1 MCNNGI
7 EQCATQKRGKAMKSI
22 ISVNLCLIGLLL
34 QSTDTFRAMGGDH
47 GTVERVDLRYSPS
60 QWQSA
65 ICLPDDPHKSLVD
78 RSGELLFH
86 FNRGGREFGTRVSV
100 QVADSTVWKK
110 QELYSARVPIVE
122 TYLTADGL
130 EILEEAFTVTGLDDS
145 LVHNDLLLVHIK
157 NSGAREHPL
166 QPKLVVNTTL
176 VSQLFDQ
183 RVVVDNHETITC
195 SLRMT
200 GTDSGTVFHL
210 EQLAIAPGKT
220 ADIVVCCSGGKSP
233 ARAGVTIGE
242 ALELRAAAIKYWD
255 EVALPYGRI
264 EVPDP
269 GVQGLINS
277 SIRNIWQAREIKN
290 GLPAFQ
296 VGPTYYR
303 DLFIVDGAFILE
315 AVAILGAGEQARNGV
330 AYELTYQKSDG
341 RIEVIPNYSKENGI
355 VLWTCLRHAELTQD
369 KIWLRSIWPKLERIV
384 GYIRT
389 LRNNSR
395 NNPGWLCQGLVPPG
409 YIDGGIH
416 HSDRGDYSNVYW
428 NLAGL
433 KAACDAC
440 RWLGKKEEGDDWQ
453 KEYDDFMHTFRRSA
467 EGDMLTDHYG
477 NRYLPI
483 MMGNIG
489 NHSPQRAQWAFCHA
503 VYPGKIFTKDDP
515 LVAGNLA
522 MLEATEREGMVYGTG
537 WDATGI
543 WNYFGSFY
551 AHAWLWQG
559 TGRKASE
566 ILYAYANHAAPVLD
580 WREEQSLVGASQ
592 SKTGDM
598 PHNWA
603 SAEFIR
609 LAVHLLALDRLDDLH
624 LLEGMPKEWL
634 GAGMLTRLKGIAT
647 PFGPL
652 TMEVRVD
659 GSGRTAELTVGPLA
673 ANCRALVVHLPDGS
687 TREMQPQH
695 GGRIEFPVSA
705 AGER

>member
-1 MCNNGI
+1 
-7 EQCATQKRGKAMKSI
+7 MKTI
-22 ISVNLCLIGLLL
+22 IALNSCLIAFILLG
-34 QSTDTFRAMGGDH
+34 TDSCRALEGVQGR
-47 GTVERVDLRYSPS
+47 VERVDLRYSPS

-78 RSGELLFH
+78 KSGELLYH
-86 FNRGGREFGTRVSV
+86 FNRGGREFGTRISV
-100 QVADSTVWKK
+100 QVADSTVWNR
-110 QELYSARVPIVE
+110 QGLHSPTVPIVE

-145 LVHNDLLLVHIK
+145 TVHNDLLLLHIK
-157 NSGAREHPL
+157 NIALRGLTL
-166 QPKLVVNTTL
+166 QPKLMVNTTL
-176 VSQLFDQ
+176 GSQFVGQ

-195 SLRMT
+195 SLRFTAMDNRT
-200 GTDSGTVFHL
+200 GFQL
-210 EQLAIAPGKT
+210 EPVAIAAGKT
-220 ADIVVCCSGGKSP
+220 SDIVVCYSGGKSP
-233 ARAGVTIGE
+233 AIAGVTIGE
-242 ALELRAAAIKYWD
+242 ALNLRAAAIKYWE

-264 EVPDP
+264 RVPDP
-269 GVQGLINS
+269 GVQGLINA

-303 DLFIVDGAFILE
+303 NLFIVDGAFILE

-330 AYELTYQKSDG
+330 AYELTYQKPDG
-341 RIEVIPNYSKENGI
+341 RIEVIPDYSKENGI

-369 KIWLRSIWPKLERIV
+369 KVWLRSVWPKLERIV
-384 GYIRT
+384 EYIQT
-389 LRNNSR
+389 LRRRSGE
-395 NNPGWLCQGLVPPG
+395 NPDWLCQGLVPPG

-440 RWLGKKEEGDDWQ
+440 RWLGKKEEGDAWQ
-453 KEYDDFMHTFRRSA
+453 KEYDDFMQTFHHLAQR
-467 EGDMLTDHYG
+467 DMQTDTYG
-477 NRYLPI
+477 NRYLPT

-489 NHSPQRAQWAFCHA
+489 NYSPQRAQWAFCHA
-503 VYPGKIFTKDDP
+503 VYPGKIFAKDDT
-515 LVAGNLA
+515 LVTGNLA
-522 MLEATEREGMVYGTG
+522 MLRATEREGMVCGTG

-559 TGRKASE
+559 DGRKASE
-566 ILYAYANHAAPVLD
+566 ILYAYANHAAPVLA
-580 WREEQSLVGASQ
+580 WREEQSLAGAPQ

-609 LAVHLLALDRLDDLH
+609 LAVHLLACDRLDDLH

-634 GAGMLTRLKGIAT
+634 GAGMLTRLNGVAT

-659 GSGRTAELTVGPLA
+659 DSGKTVELTVSPLA
-673 ANCRALVVHLPDGS
+673 ANCRKVVVHLPDGS
-687 TREMQPQH
+687 TRDIQPQQ
-695 GGRIEFPVSA
+695 GGRIEFPVHVA
-705 AGER
+705 LER